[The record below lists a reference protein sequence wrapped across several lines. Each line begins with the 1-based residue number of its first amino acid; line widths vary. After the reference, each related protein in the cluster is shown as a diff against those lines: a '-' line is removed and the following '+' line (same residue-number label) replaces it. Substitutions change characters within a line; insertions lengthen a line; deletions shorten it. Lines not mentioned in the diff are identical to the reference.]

1 MSDQL
6 RPVLAGTDGS
16 AASMLAVAWA
26 AGRARGLGLP
36 LTIVSV
42 VDARTSRP
50 VLAESI
56 VADARALA
64 GAVAPG
70 LPVRT
75 LVRSGDPVEVLTGLA
90 RDCELLVV
98 GHRGAH
104 GHAGPG
110 PGSTSEAV
118 ARTADATVAVVDMD
132 EARFPRLGCTGPAL
146 PRPAAVRQDRPQTSR
161 VPPLHMTGTP

>member
-1 MSDQL
+1 MSEQL

-26 AGRARGLGLP
+26 ARRARGLDLP

-42 VDARTSRP
+42 VDPRASRP
-50 VLAESI
+50 VRAAS
-56 VADARALA
+56 VVDDARGVAT
-64 GAVAPG
+64 AVAPG
-70 LPVRT
+70 LAVRT
-75 LVRSGDPVEVLTGLA
+75 LVRSGDPVEVLIALG

-118 ARTADATVAVVDMD
+118 ARTATATVAVVDMD
-132 EARFPRLGCTGPAL
+132 EERFPQVGCAGPAL
-146 PRPAAVRQDRPQTSR
+146 PLPAAVRQDRSQASR
-161 VPPLHMTGTP
+161 VPPLHAAGTP